1 LSDRPYNA
9 FRWYNP
15 DWGRYTQPDPLG
27 ISPTIPEG
35 AFRGRLFTDSNL
47 FAYSLSNP
55 LTFVDPL
62 GLLVNLGCMSGAA
75 AEASKCYPMLG
86 RMLDTLKRAKG
97 TFNVTCNPG
106 VTGVNPIPRGPS
118 DARTFT
124 VNIADSGG
132 CRGKGNLVHEM
143 GELWS
148 IMQGFYVHN
157 VLFPTRDDSHAWG
170 TDLEKTFCLRCC
182 CPCPDDIRNKPVV
195 PRPLIQ

>member
-1 LSDRPYNA
+1 M
-9 FRWYNP
+9 
-15 DWGRYTQPDPLG
+15 GRYTQPDPLG

-35 AFRGRLFTDSNL
+35 AFRGRLFTDSSL

-86 RMLDTLKRAKG
+86 RMLDTLNRAKG

-118 DARTFT
+118 DTRTFT

-132 CRGKGNLVHEM
+132 CRGKRNLVHEM

-148 IMQGFYVHN
+148 IMQGFDVHN

-182 CPCPDDIRNKPVV
+182 CPCPDDIRNKPAV
-195 PRPLIQ
+195 PRPQIQ